1 MNQRLEIRL
10 ECLRLACTGQPGG
23 SLFNADQ
30 VIERADKYHEW
41 VTKQEPTDQPTRTS
55 RKAPAHARKSG
66 R

>member
-10 ECLRLACTGQPGG
+10 ECLRLASASAPGG

-30 VIERADKYHEW
+30 VIERADKYHDW
-41 VTKQEPTDQPTRTS
+41 VTKQDPSDSNLRTS
-55 RKAPAHARKSG
+55 RKAPVHARKSG